1 MANSRLLDGYLSSAS
16 INNLFVNKC
25 DIGSLRMQG
34 ADLTANQ
41 VSGNTIRSLMAG
53 DSQGIL
59 RGNNS
64 LPSGTYAAST
74 GGVVALDLQEN
85 HWGAAGTAE
94 MEAKGPNQN
103 IGIIWDYF
111 DDISLGK
118 VDYSLWKTAPIA
130 DAKPD
135 W

>member
-1 MANSRLLDGYLSSAS
+1 MANSRLLNSYVSSAYLST
-16 INNLFVNKC
+16 LVVNKC

-34 ADLTANQ
+34 ADLTTNQ
-41 VSGNTIRSLMAG
+41 VSGNTIRSLLAG

-59 RGNNS
+59 HGNNF
-64 LPSGTYAAST
+64 LPSGTYAVRIS
-74 GGVVALDLQEN
+74 GVVALDLQEN
-85 HWGAAGTAE
+85 HWGAAGTAD

-111 DDISLGK
+111 DDITQGK
-118 VDYSLWKTAPIA
+118 VDYSLWKTAPIV